1 MRFFFISIFI
11 ALANLFPIGL
21 YGQNK
26 VIVSGEIKDEKD
38 KPIPQALIAIEGTT
52 IGTHSNDYGSYTLE
66 LLPGKYKIILSS
78 VGYQTQDTE
87 ITVHAN
93 KKQDFVLK
101 ESAVNLEEVAVY
113 GKSRVQRI
121 REGSFAVNA
130 LQVGDALRNT
140 SANLNNLIGRTTSIR
155 IREEGGTGSEF
166 DLSINGL
173 SGNSVRYFMDGVP
186 LESLGSGITL
196 TNIPTNIIEQIE
208 IYKGVVPAHLGSDA
222 LGGAINIITKK
233 NQRSYLDVSYGIGSF
248 HTHKADLNAQ
258 FVEPKTGLIVRPT
271 VGVNYSK
278 NDYTMKGVEVW
289 HEDSRKYILAN
300 RKRFHDDYFSLFGQF
315 EAGFT
320 NKSWTD
326 AFFISASY
334 SKINKEIQT
343 GSVQSKVYG
352 MAEKESEAWNISAH
366 YQKRNFI
373 IENLQ
378 LKTSLSHTWD
388 HSLTVDT
395 AYRQYDWNGD
405 YIESPRN
412 ELTGRERSMRH
423 YKRPATI
430 VRANLDYLL
439 NEFHRFNVNYLLNR
453 MNNERYD
460 DVQTDFEASEDV
472 MAKHILGVSYNQ
484 SLLKD
489 KMDNTFFI
497 KEYINHLNIGQTDL
511 SSVTGSN
518 EVAGSITK
526 NFLGYGVGSR
536 FTFFEP
542 LSIKAS
548 YEHSVRLPLAR
559 ELLGNGTTV
568 YANVALKP
576 ESSDNLNLGLFGTWH
591 PASGHTLYYET
602 NGFLRYTDN
611 YIQAAVSE
619 KEGTLQYENVPSVY
633 IKGVEGEVRYDW
645 QNKLQLSANVSYQDA
660 RDRGKY
666 KTDGKLSATY
676 KNRVPNKPWAFGN
689 VEASYVW
696 NNIALPESKLRLNC
710 TYQWVHWYFL
720 TWEAYG
726 ARESKARIPTQH
738 IYNADITYSWKHGR
752 YNIALECANIFDETV
767 YDNYKLQ
774 KPGRSFFA
782 KFRLFI
788 H

>member
-1 MRFFFISIFI
+1 MRFFIII
-11 ALANLFPIGL
+11 ITLVNLLPIGL

-26 VIVSGEIKDEKD
+26 VFISGEIKDEND
-38 KPIPQALIAIEGTT
+38 KPIPQALIAIEGTA
-52 IGTHSNDYGSYTLE
+52 IGTHSNDYGAYTLE
-66 LLPGKYKIILSS
+66 LFPGTYKVVISS
-78 VGYQTQDTE
+78 VDYKTLNTE
-87 ITVHAN
+87 VIIQAN

-101 ESAVNLEEVAVY
+101 ENAVSLGEVTVY
-113 GKSRVQRI
+113 GKSQVQRI
-121 REGSFAVNA
+121 REGSFSVNA
-130 LQVGDALRNT
+130 LQIGGALQNT
-140 SANLNNLIGRTTSIR
+140 SANLNNIIGRTTSVR
-155 IREEGGTGSEF
+155 IREEGGAGSEF

-173 SGNSVRYFMDGVP
+173 SGNSVRYFIDGIP

-196 TNIPTNIIEQIE
+196 ANIPTNAIEQVE
-208 IYKGVVPAHLGSDA
+208 IYKGVVPAHLGADA

-233 NQRSYLDVSYGIGSF
+233 NQRNYLDVSYGIGSF

-258 FVEPKTGLIVRPT
+258 FVESKTGLIIRPT
-271 VGVNYSK
+271 IGIHYSK
-278 NDYTMKGVEVW
+278 NDYTMKDVEVW
-289 HEDSRKYILAN
+289 DEDSRKYILVN
-300 RKRFHDDYFSLFGQF
+300 RKRFHDDYSSLFGQF
-315 EAGFT
+315 EVGFA
-320 NKSWTD
+320 NKSWAD
-326 AFFISASY
+326 AFFVSASY
-334 SKINKEIQT
+334 SEIDKELQT

-352 MAEKESEAWNISAH
+352 MAEKKSDAWNISTR
-366 YQKRNFI
+366 YRKRDFL

-378 LKTSLSHTWD
+378 LNTSLSHTWD
-388 HSLTVDT
+388 YSLTVDT
-395 AYRQYDWNGD
+395 AYRQYDWNGN

-412 ELTGRERSMRH
+412 ELTGRARSMRH

-430 VRANLDYLL
+430 ARTNFDYRL
-439 NEFHRFNVNYLLNR
+439 NEFHSFNANYLLNR
-453 MNNERYD
+453 MSNERDD
-460 DVQTDFEASEDV
+460 DVQTDFEASNDV
-472 MAKHILGVSYNQ
+472 MAKHILGFSYNQ
-484 SLLKD
+484 SLLKNR
-489 KMDNTFFI
+489 MNNTFFI
-497 KEYINHLNIGQTDL
+497 KEYINHLNIRQTDL
-511 SSVTGSN
+511 PSITGSRD
-518 EVAGSITK
+518 VAGSTTQD
-526 NFLGYGVGSR
+526 FFGYGVGSR

-542 LSIKAS
+542 FSIKAS
-548 YEHSVRLPLAR
+548 YEQSVRLPLAR

-576 ESSDNLNLGLFGTWH
+576 ESSNNVNLGIFGTWY
-591 PASGHTLYYET
+591 PASGHTLYYEA

-619 KEGTLQYENVPSVY
+619 KEGTLQYENVPSVH

-645 QNKLQLSANVSYQDA
+645 QSKLQLSANISYQDA
-660 RDRGKY
+660 RDQGKY

-676 KNRVPNKPWAFGN
+676 KNRVPNQPWVFGN

-696 NNIALPESKLRLNC
+696 HNIALPESKLRLNC
-710 TYQWVHWYFL
+710 TYQGVHWYFL

-738 IYNADITYSWKHGR
+738 IYNADITYSWKRER
-752 YNIALECANIFDETV
+752 YNIALECANIFDETA

>member
-1 MRFFFISIFI
+1 MRFFFLFI
-11 ALANLFPIGL
+11 TLANLLPIGL

-26 VIVSGEIKDEKD
+26 VFISGEVRDEKN

-52 IGTHSNDYGSYTLE
+52 VGTYSNNYGSYTLE
-66 LLPGKYKIILSS
+66 LPPGKYKIVISS
-78 VGYQTQDTE
+78 VGYKTQDAE
-87 ITVHAN
+87 ITIHAN

-101 ESAVNLEEVAVY
+101 ESEISLEEVTVY
-113 GKSRVQRI
+113 GKSQVQRI

-130 LQVGDALRNT
+130 LQIGEALRNT
-140 SANLNNLIGRTTSIR
+140 SASLNNLIGRTTSIR
-155 IREEGGTGSEF
+155 IREEGGTGSDF
-166 DLSINGL
+166 NLSINGL
-173 SGNSVRYFMDGVP
+173 SGNSVRYFIDGVP

-196 TNIPTNIIEQIE
+196 ANIPTNIIEQVE

-233 NQRSYLDVSYGIGSF
+233 NQRNYLDVSYGIGSF
-248 HTHKADLNAQ
+248 HTHKADFNAQ
-258 FVEPKTGLIVRPT
+258 FVESKTDLIFRPSI
-271 VGVNYSK
+271 GVNYSK

-289 HEDSRKYILAN
+289 DEESRKYVLVN
-300 RKRFHDDYFSLFGQF
+300 RKRFHDDYFSLLGQF
-315 EAGFT
+315 EVGFA
-320 NKSWTD
+320 NKSWAD
-326 AFFISASY
+326 AFFVSASY
-334 SKINKEIQT
+334 SEINKEIQT

-352 MAEKESEAWNISAH
+352 MAERKSDAWNVSVR
-366 YQKRNFI
+366 YRKRDFI

-378 LKTSLSHTWD
+378 LNTSLSHTWD

-412 ELTGRERSMRH
+412 ELTGRARSMRH
-423 YKRPATI
+423 YKRPTTI
-430 VRANLDYLL
+430 VRTNFDYRL
-439 NEFHRFNVNYLLNR
+439 NESHSFNINYLLNR

-460 DVQTDFEASEDV
+460 DVQTDFEASNDV
-472 MAKHILGVSYNQ
+472 MAKHILGFSYNQ

-489 KMDNTFFI
+489 RLDNTFFI
-497 KEYINHLNIGQTDL
+497 KEYINHLNIRQTDL
-511 SSVTGSN
+511 PSVTGSN
-518 EVAGSITK
+518 EVTGSITK
-526 NFLGYGVGSR
+526 DFLGYGVGSR

-576 ESSDNLNLGLFGTWH
+576 ESSDNLNLGFFGTWY
-591 PASGHTLYYET
+591 PAKGHTLYYEA

-611 YIQAAVSE
+611 YIQATISE

-645 QNKLQLSANVSYQDA
+645 QSKLQLSANISYQDA
-660 RDRGKY
+660 RDQGKY

-676 KNRVPNKPWAFGN
+676 KNRIPNQPWVFGN
-689 VEASYVW
+689 AEVSYVW
-696 NNIALPESKLRLNC
+696 NNVVLSESKLRLNC

-738 IYNADITYSWKHGR
+738 IYNADITYSWKRGQ
-752 YNIALECANIFDETV
+752 YNIALECANIFDEMA

-788 H
+788 N

>member
-1 MRFFFISIFI
+1 MRFFFLFI
-11 ALANLFPIGL
+11 TLANLLPIGL

-26 VIVSGEIKDEKD
+26 FFVSGEIKDEKD
-38 KPIPQALIAIEGTT
+38 RSIPQALVAIEGTS
-52 IGTHSNDYGSYTLE
+52 IGAYSNDYGLYSLK
-66 LLPGKYKIILSS
+66 LFPGKYKVVISS
-78 VGYQTQDTE
+78 VGYQTLNTE
-87 ITVHAN
+87 ITIHTH

-101 ESAVNLEEVAVY
+101 ESAVSLEEVTVY
-113 GKSRVQRI
+113 GKSQVQRI
-121 REGSFAVNA
+121 REGSFTVNA
-130 LQVGDALRNT
+130 LQIGEALRNT
-140 SANLNNLIGRTTSIR
+140 SANLNNLIGRTTGIR
-155 IREEGGTGSEF
+155 TREEGGAGSDF

-173 SGNSVRYFMDGVP
+173 SGNSVRYFIDGVP

-196 TNIPTNIIEQIE
+196 DHIPTNSIEQVE
-208 IYKGVVPAHLGSDA
+208 IYKGAVPAHLGSDA

-233 NQRSYLDVSYGIGSF
+233 NQRHYLDVSYGIGSF
-248 HTHKADLNAQ
+248 HTRKADLSAQ

-289 HEDSRKYILAN
+289 DEDSRKYILVN
-300 RKRFHDDYFSLFGQF
+300 RKRFHDDYYSLFGQF

-320 NKSWTD
+320 HKSWTD
-326 AFFISASY
+326 AFFISAFY

-352 MAEKESEAWNISAH
+352 MAERKSDAWNISVR

-373 IENLQ
+373 IENLK
-378 LKTSLSHTWD
+378 LNTSLSYAWD

-405 YIESPRN
+405 YMVSSRN
-412 ELTGRERSMRH
+412 ELTGRARSMRH

-430 VRANLDYLL
+430 ARANLDYQL
-439 NEFHRFNVNYLLNR
+439 NESHRFNVNYLLNR

-460 DVQTDFEASEDV
+460 DVQTDFEASNDV
-472 MAKHILGVSYNQ
+472 MAKHILGFSYNQ

-489 KMDNTFFI
+489 RMDNTFFI
-497 KEYINHLNIGQTDL
+497 KEYINHLNIRQTDL
-511 SSVTGSN
+511 PSITGSN
-518 EVAGSITK
+518 EVLGSITK
-526 NFLGYGVGSR
+526 DFLGYGAGSR
-536 FTFFEP
+536 FTFFEV
-542 LSIKAS
+542 LSVKAS

-568 YANVALKP
+568 YANVVLKP
-576 ESSDNLNLGLFGTWH
+576 ESSNNLNLGIFGNWH
-591 PASGHTLYYET
+591 PTSGHTLYYEA

-611 YIQAAVSE
+611 YIQATISE
-619 KEGTLQYENVPSVY
+619 KEGTFQYENVPSVH

-660 RDRGKY
+660 RDQGKY

-676 KNRVPNKPWAFGN
+676 KNRVPNQPWIFGN

-696 NNIALPESKLRLNC
+696 HNIALPESSLRLNC

-738 IYNADITYSWKHGR
+738 IYNTDITYSWKRGR
-752 YNIALECANIFDETV
+752 YNMALECANIFDETA